1 MTRVVCVLS
10 GGSAKGAAHVGAIR
24 ALADWELQP
33 AHFVGTSIG
42 AVVAASFASGLP
54 YEEVLRRI
62 TTLSRRD
69 FAALSPHALLG
80 PFASHLFQDGV
91 WREAVE
97 MLVPA
102 RGFDDLQTP
111 LTVTAVDAQ
120 SGDLVLFGAGGRSRV
135 PLVDALCA
143 SCALPLYF
151 PPVRIGDRQYLDGG
165 VRAVFPLDVAAD
177 LGDGAVQLFLDGVV
191 RVVDADQ
198 LARVLIDHQPPHT
211 LQEAIQPDDIAR
223 VPGRAG
229 FERAEVHLVQAERVR
244 TELGDHVV
252 GVDDVFECF
261 AHFGGGLCDR
271 IAGGGFDELVLA
283 DLLDFVYCNKRFVLA
298 LVRKARDHS
307 LVEQLPERF
316 VGRDVA
322 EVEEHLVPEPRVEQV
337 QHRVLGPADVEVHA
351 GVAHPVAL
359 GVFADES
366 LGIAVVAVAQEVPAR
381 AGPAGHGVGLARDLC
396 ISGQAPRAIG
406 HTRLASGGLDPVVG
420 LGEQRLGRIALF
432 GRIVRQRR

>member
-10 GGSAKGAAHVGAIR
+10 GGSAKGVAHVGAIR

-62 TTLSRRD
+62 TTLTRRD
-69 FAALSPHALLG
+69 FAALSPRALLG
-80 PFASHLFQDGV
+80 PFASHLFQSGV

-165 VRAVFPLDVAAD
+165 VRAVFPLDVAAQFDPD
-177 LGDGAVQLFLDGVV
+177 LVFGVNVGPTLSGANGTSPG
-191 RVVDADQ
+191 
-198 LARVLIDHQPPHT
+198 LIGAH
-211 LQEAIQPDDIAR
+211 R
-223 VPGRAG
+223 RAM
-229 FERAEVHLVQAERVR
+229 RIMMAAQAEEVITRWTR
-244 TELGDHVV
+244 ERRDT
-252 GVDDVFECF
+252 
-261 AHFGGGLCDR
+261 
-271 IAGGGFDELVLA
+271 LVLA
-283 DLLDFVYCNKRFVLA
+283 
-298 LVRKARDHS
+298 
-307 LVEQLPERF
+307 QP
-316 VGRDVA
+316 
-322 EVEEHLVPEPRVEQV
+322 
-337 QHRVLGPADVEVHA
+337 VLGGRTTFAVE
-351 GVAHPVAL
+351 G
-359 GVFADES
+359 
-366 LGIAVVAVAQEVPAR
+366 
-381 AGPAGHGVGLARDLC
+381 
-396 ISGQAPRAIG
+396 
-406 HTRLASGGLDPVVG
+406 VVG
-420 LGEQRLGRIALF
+420 YVESGYRAAYRALCEW
-432 GRIVRQRR
+432 RPR